1 MSLEGIDVA
10 VLAGG
15 LGTRIR
21 SVLGDTPKVLAP
33 VDRRP
38 YLAWLLDWL
47 AAFGVRRVVLCLGHL
62 SDRVIDWAKE
72 HTPAGLEIAV
82 SVETEPMGTAGALRL
97 ARSLFH
103 SDPIVVMNG
112 DTFVAADLGR
122 FVRVHRALGSEMT
135 LLCAEVAD
143 AGRYGRVEI
152 DPGDRIVRFSEKEPG
167 PALAGTI
174 NAGVYALSR
183 RSLDRLAATS
193 ARSIERDIFMTA
205 PPGSIGAMV
214 TRGDF
219 IDIGTPESLLQ
230 AGEAF
235 RTIAASRAERTA

>member
-33 VDRRP
+33 VDGRP

-47 AAFGVRRVVLCLGHL
+47 GGFGTRRVVLCLGHL
-62 SDRVIDWAKE
+62 ADRVTDWTRDHAPHGME
-72 HTPAGLEIAV
+72 VAV
-82 SVETEPMGTAGALRL
+82 SVEPEPMGTAGAIRL
-97 ARSLFH
+97 ARPLFR
-103 SDPIVVMNG
+103 SDPVVAMNG
-112 DTFVAADLGR
+112 DTFVGADLAR
-122 FVRVHRALGSEMT
+122 FVAAHRSLGSAIT

-152 DPGDRIVRFSEKEPG
+152 DAGRITRFAEKEPG
-167 PALAGTI
+167 PARAGSI
-174 NAGVYALSR
+174 NAGIYALSSTALD
-183 RSLDRLAATS
+183 SLATTT

-205 PPGSIGAMV
+205 PSGSIGAVM
-214 TRGDF
+214 TRGQF
-219 IDIGTPESLLQ
+219 IDIGTPESLQ
-230 AGEAF
+230 AAGAAF
-235 RTIAASRAERTA
+235 RAIAASRPEPTA